1 MTRLLSAQILAL
13 ALIPFLSGGV
23 PRNEVHI
30 SPLALIGFEDQ
41 ITTDY
46 MVGTWKYSDE
56 FYRWGITDKERSKV
70 KPFRGHSF
78 MTLDKDGSI
87 KMVNFF
93 KPDEGRWEL
102 TADGI
107 AIVDPRFPERSSQVL
122 PIRKRDIDRIWVLLP
137 FSGGS
142 AGIGMV
148 RVKDEEIKAEKAD
161 SSVEPKKPR
170 KTEPQRRTF
179 WNDNPERKEKPSSS
193 ESPDGWPTIRRE
205 FSGN

>member
-1 MTRLLSAQILAL
+1 MTILFSAQILAL

-23 PRNEVHI
+23 PRNEVNI

-56 FYRWGITDKERSKV
+56 FFRWGITDKERSRV
-70 KPFRGHSF
+70 RPFKGHSL
-78 MTLDKDGSI
+78 MTLDKDGSL

-93 KPDEGRWEL
+93 KPDEGRWEM

-107 AIVDPRFPERSSQVL
+107 AIVDPRFPERSAQVL
-122 PIRKRDIDRIWVLLP
+122 PIRKRDGDRIWVLLP

-148 RVKDEEIKAEKAD
+148 RVKDEEFKAEKTEVA
-161 SSVEPKKPR
+161 VEPKKPR
-170 KTEPQRRTF
+170 KTESQRRVF
-179 WNDNPERKEKPSSS
+179 WPDDSQRKEKQSSS
-193 ESPDGWPTIRRE
+193 DSPDGWPTIRRE